1 MKFTI
6 SKNAFSDGLQQVLHA
21 VSLRASL
28 PILSHVKLDVRENNV
43 TLTTTNLDLGIQCH
57 MTAMVE
63 AEGSIALPVKKLATI
78 VKALPGQEVSV
89 EESSKSHIILRSG
102 AATFKIGGLGV
113 EEFPKL
119 PLFAEAHE
127 LRFEQSELREM
138 LRKVSYA
145 QSHDENRYLLNG
157 VFFSFEDRMLRLV
170 ATDGRRLALV
180 CKAIES
186 EVSSFPS
193 IILPAKTVAELER
206 LLDHGKYVAM
216 KFNEKQVSF
225 DIAVDVVDEKELTLE
240 GSIELISKVVEGHY
254 PNYRQVLPSSA
265 EHRIKIDREL
275 LGETVQRVALVA
287 SEKNYSVCLRM
298 ADHMLEVSAKSSE
311 YGEAHESFA
320 INYDE
325 TPVEIAF
332 NPQFLTEP
340 LRILQSDDVFFE
352 FKDEMSP
359 GVLKTL
365 DDFICVIMPLRLR

>member
-28 PILSHVKLDVRENNV
+28 PILSHVKLDVHGKNV

-57 MTAMVE
+57 MTAIVE
-63 AEGSIALPVKKLATI
+63 MEGSIALPVKKLATI
-78 VKALPGQEVSV
+78 VKALPGSEVSV
-89 EESSKSHIILRSG
+89 EENAKSQITLRSG
-102 AATFKIGGLGV
+102 AATFKIGGLSV

-119 PLFAEAHE
+119 PTFTEAHKMR
-127 LRFEQSELREM
+127 LEQVELREM

-157 VFFSFEDRMLRLV
+157 IFFSFEDKIVRLV
-170 ATDGRRLALV
+170 ATDGRRLALI
-180 CKAIES
+180 CKETGETQS
-186 EVSSFPS
+186 LPS

-206 LLDHGKYVAM
+206 LLDRGKYVDL
-216 KFNEKQVSF
+216 KFNEKQISF
-225 DIAVDVVDEKELTLE
+225 DIAVDVSDDRELTLE

-254 PNYRQVLPSSA
+254 PNYRQVLPSST

-275 LGETVQRVALVA
+275 FLEAVQRVALVS
-287 SEKNYSVCLRM
+287 SEKNYSISLRM
-298 ADHMLEVSAKSSE
+298 ADHMLEISAKSSE

-325 TPVEIAF
+325 APVEIAF
-332 NPQFLTEP
+332 NPQFLAEP
-340 LRILQSDDVFFE
+340 LRILPNDDVFFE

-365 DDFICVIMPLRLR
+365 EDFICVIMPLRLR